1 MQTSDA
7 KGFESML
14 KSFLRSIFAPLGL
27 ALALTGAP
35 AAAKVPQ
42 AAHPALWT
50 VADADTTVYLFGTI
64 HLLPEKYRWR
74 TPAFDQAV
82 AGSNQ
87 LMVETIVD
95 EKNPQKL
102 MSALTSLAFSKGRP
116 PLAARVPP
124 AQRPAL
130 DAAIAK
136 SGIPRQAFDSM
147 ETWAAAFMLLGN
159 QYRDMGLKGGEGV
172 EAVLRGAFAGQ
183 GKPIG
188 ELETNIE
195 QLGYFDRLPEE
206 AQRALLLGAI
216 DQPQSMNAEFTKML
230 GAWGRGD
237 VNAIARTFNHD
248 LAASPELKE
257 ALIAQRNANWSRWIE
272 QRMATPGSVMIA
284 VGAGHLAGKDS
295 VIDMLKRSGYRV
307 RRVQ

>member
-102 MSALTSLAFSKGRP
+102 MSALTSLAFSTVRCSALP
-116 PLAARVPP
+116 PGGVIAHAVSLGPASSGSRARSSSV
-124 AQRPAL
+124 
-130 DAAIAK
+130 
-136 SGIPRQAFDSM
+136 
-147 ETWAAAFMLLGN
+147 
-159 QYRDMGLKGGEGV
+159 
-172 EAVLRGAFAGQ
+172 RG
-183 GKPIG
+183 
-188 ELETNIE
+188 
-195 QLGYFDRLPEE
+195 
-206 AQRALLLGAI
+206 
-216 DQPQSMNAEFTKML
+216 
-230 GAWGRGD
+230 
-237 VNAIARTFNHD
+237 
-248 LAASPELKE
+248 SP
-257 ALIAQRNANWSRWIE
+257 
-272 QRMATPGSVMIA
+272 
-284 VGAGHLAGKDS
+284 
-295 VIDMLKRSGYRV
+295 
-307 RRVQ
+307 